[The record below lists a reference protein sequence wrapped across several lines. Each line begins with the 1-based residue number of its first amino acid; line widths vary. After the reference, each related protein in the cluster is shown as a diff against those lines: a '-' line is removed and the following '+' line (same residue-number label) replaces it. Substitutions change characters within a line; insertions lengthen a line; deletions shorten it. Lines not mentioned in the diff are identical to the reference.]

1 MYWKQWLQMLLSL
14 VVLLGLLE
22 ILLPPG
28 GTAKF
33 VRLVMGLSLMLAL
46 LQPLTLLVLPELGS
60 IDLGLFSGDAGGL
73 NLEMLADRVRLAA
86 ARPLLQQGGGL
97 VVEQVEQALL
107 STGEV
112 QQVRIELTS
121 GSGPYLRVYL
131 HPVQSRDRAANLI
144 STLLNL
150 PLSEI
155 SILPWPD

>member
-28 GTAKF
+28 GAAKF
-33 VRLVMGLSLMLAL
+33 ARLVMGLSLMLAL
-46 LQPLTLLVLPELGS
+46 LQPLTLLVNPELGS
-60 IDLGLFSGDAGGL
+60 IDLSLVSDDAGSSQ
-73 NLEMLADRVRLAA
+73 LERLADRVRLAA
-86 ARPLLQQGGGL
+86 ARPLLEQGGGL
-97 VVEQVEQALL
+97 VVEQLEEALL

-112 QQVRIELTS
+112 QQVRIELTG

-131 HPVQSRDRAANLI
+131 EPLRSRDTAAGLI
-144 STLLNL
+144 SSLLNL
-150 PLSEI
+150 PLREI